1 MDKGARKPVNYYIN
15 DVLQGRDGAVKE
27 FVRESRND
35 WEYYHVPGLTKE
47 GIVHGFFT
55 RRSPAFPLK
64 GHQAEAFLDAFS
76 LSDMVALSQEHGTD
90 IHVIGNGDR
99 PVKGDGILLY
109 KRGIAGVI
117 NTADC
122 LCVIL
127 VDPGFP
133 MVAIVHAGWR
143 GTLKKIAS
151 RAVGMM
157 TERGAATQRML
168 ALMGPCIRGCCYE
181 VGGEVG
187 DAFLEAGFPGDIL
200 TSVNGS
206 LHLDLAA
213 ANAHLIHGEGIHSI
227 CDTGL
232 CTYCCDDDFVSYR
245 RGARNARQMNFVA
258 IRGG

>member
-1 MDKGARKPVNYYIN
+1 M
-15 DVLQGRDGAVKE
+15 KE

-35 WEYYHVPGLTKE
+35 WEYYHVPGLTKA

-55 RRSPAFPLK
+55 RRSPASPLK

-76 LSDMVALSQEHGTD
+76 LGDAVGLSQEHGTD

-122 LCVIL
+122 LCIIL

-133 MVAIVHAGWR
+133 MVSIVHAGWR
-143 GTLKKIAS
+143 GTLRKITS

-181 VGGEVG
+181 VGKEVA
-187 DAFLEAGFPGDIL
+187 DAFLDAGFPGDVL
-200 TSVNGS
+200 TPVKV
-206 LHLDLAA
+206 AA
-213 ANAHLIHGEGIHSI
+213 PRPCGRERAPRPRGGVHSI
-227 CDTGL
+227 CDTG
-232 CTYCCDDDFVSYR
+232 CAPT
-245 RGARNARQMNFVA
+245 AATA
-258 IRGG
+258 ISSPIAGVPQPGR